1 MMLYAKAQNPT
12 SMSVANGMSHAVST
26 RRNATTN
33 PVRPATTSPNCTFA
47 RRREWRVAP
56 DQTGTNCVIA
66 PMIVI
71 QIHPANRRWRW
82 ASRPSP
88 GTAFRCKPIPTRFPR
103 RGRRARRRNVV
114 TGPSSGLLVRLD
126 VSRNRAHR
134 AGYGLRTPDSTTE
147 DVTLRGLD
155 FFLTRAKGTS
165 HRPASIQRRTRTDW
179 IRRST
184 PNTFADTDT
193 SVAGRSRVM
202 VDCQLCDLPTPD
214 PPVRGAD
221 VDGGFCCRGCWRWL
235 VASRTWTIR
244 RWTRSGTR

>member
-88 GTAFRCKPIPTRFPR
+88 GTAFRCKPIPTPIPATRKASPTTKCRNGTVIGGCWSVSMFP
-103 RGRRARRRNVV
+103 GIAPIGLGTVSAHLTV
-114 TGPSSGLLVRLD
+114 PPKMLPS
-126 VSRNRAHR
+126 
-134 AGYGLRTPDSTTE
+134 AGWT
-147 DVTLRGLD
+147 
-155 FFLTRAKGTS
+155 FLTRAKGTS
-165 HRPASIQRRTRTDW
+165 HRPTRVDTATDPNGLDTTLDPEHVRRYRHLSRRT
-179 IRRST
+179 I
-184 PNTFADTDT
+184 T
-193 SVAGRSRVM
+193 SDGR
-202 VDCQLCDLPTPD
+202 LP
-214 PPVRGAD
+214 A
-221 VDGGFCCRGCWRWL
+221 L
-235 VASRTWTIR
+235 
-244 RWTRSGTR
+244 